1 MLTHTKSSISFLAA
15 NFKTKADGHFCFGG
29 DSPKKT
35 EQLLQRLARSKN
47 NIHSM
52 IASLHE
58 SIGKQAFM
66 AALFLIS
73 ATFLLADYSVNE
85 SPNGPVCNPSYDQ
98 CELFS
103 IVPATSSGVIVTN
116 SIVDPAINATVI
128 QNNGSIVFTI
138 EDIAMSEHF
147 AVSLDGTKIE
157 DYTRDGWDIS
167 FTPNLMSGNHR
178 IAGVYALAD
187 PSTIDWQLAFN
198 DTFDVTSDDH
208 YYQNSYAK
216 IYPCTNGASDYGA
229 IRPTLNVQDP
239 LIQNNVISTT
249 NSNGCSINSG
259 SGYYPYS
266 ISYNIIHKTSLSGFN
281 LNFSDPDEPRFT
293 YQCDPEL
300 DSNYQPIWNATTMSP
315 CIDAGIGEDEDG
327 TPVDIGTIPA
337 IAHRHW
343 EYSFENQYDVD
354 RWHWVSYPVL
364 NTTTNNALI
373 ARKFFEELLA
383 IHMNSNNSDTPTYL
397 DTIRWVTGPEQD
409 RHNIHWLENEYNWTP
424 NQYSHFVS
432 SPQGYKIKL
441 QTHLNPEFAWPV
453 TLKESGLKTPDST
466 IFPIYGGVENWLGY
480 FRDDARM
487 PQDAFADIWD
497 DITMIKA
504 KDWSL
509 FRLPRPGNY
518 WGMQGRVMPI
528 KSGDMV
534 IVRTNDYH

>member
-1 MLTHTKSSISFLAA
+1 MVLVPDLGSNNPGQDSNVTADAYKTNLRPIMLTHTKSSISFLAA

-337 IAHRHW
+337 IAHRYW
-343 EYSFENQYDVD
+343 EYSFENQHDVD
-354 RWHWVSYPVL
+354 RWHWVSYPIL
-364 NTTTNNALI
+364 NTINNDAL
-373 ARKFFEELLA
+373 
-383 IHMNSNNSDTPTYL
+383 
-397 DTIRWVTGPEQD
+397 
-409 RHNIHWLENEYNWTP
+409 
-424 NQYSHFVS
+424 
-432 SPQGYKIKL
+432 
-441 QTHLNPEFAWPV
+441 
-453 TLKESGLKTPDST
+453 
-466 IFPIYGGVENWLGY
+466 
-480 FRDDARM
+480 
-487 PQDAFADIWD
+487 
-497 DITMIKA
+497 KA
-504 KDWSL
+504 S
-509 FRLPRPGNY
+509 
-518 WGMQGRVMPI
+518 
-528 KSGDMV
+528 
-534 IVRTNDYH
+534 